1 MNERSY
7 LAIIETDGTAHGGLV
22 PELHVT
28 VTGKSPEQVRERLEQ
43 GAALAVHQLELEGRS
58 VPAGTF
64 QSFTDLPAELQEA
77 FSAEQVTRI
86 TPAPVNP
93 ESVAV
98 GQAIDR
104 SGLTDT
110 EIARRMGTSPAG
122 VSRLKNL
129 FYWGH
134 SSQTLRKLSEALG
147 EPVTNFDKKA
157 ALQDRLHALSESVI
171 PQEDRQ
177 RAGTLSYHGH
187 LRVQLRAIANDGTA
201 VNFSRRA
208 EDLSSP
214 ALHSPVITV
223 QGTDDQGRPA
233 ALTGHVDTLQFMAV
247 YLGFEPK
254 EAPAP
259 HPYL

>member
-1 MNERSY
+1 MDY
-7 LAIIETDGTAHGGLV
+7 LAIIEHDGAAHGGLV
-22 PELHVT
+22 PELNVS

-43 GAALAVHQLELEGRS
+43 GAAFAIHYLELEGRT
-58 VPAGTF
+58 VPAGIF

-86 TPAPVNP
+86 TPAPINP
-93 ESVAV
+93 ESVAISE
-98 GQAIDR
+98 AIDR

-122 VSRLKNL
+122 ISRLKNF
-129 FYWGH
+129 FYWSH
-134 SSQTLRKLSEALG
+134 NTQTLRKLSEALG
-147 EPVTNFDKKA
+147 VPVTNFDKKT

-187 LRVQLRAIANDGTA
+187 LRVQLRAIASDGTG
-201 VNFSRRA
+201 VNFSSRA
-208 EDLSSP
+208 DDLSSP
-214 ALHSPVITV
+214 TPHSPVITV

-233 ALTGHVDTLQFMAV
+233 ALTGHVDTLQFTAV

-254 EAPAP
+254 KNPAP
-259 HPYL
+259 HPHL